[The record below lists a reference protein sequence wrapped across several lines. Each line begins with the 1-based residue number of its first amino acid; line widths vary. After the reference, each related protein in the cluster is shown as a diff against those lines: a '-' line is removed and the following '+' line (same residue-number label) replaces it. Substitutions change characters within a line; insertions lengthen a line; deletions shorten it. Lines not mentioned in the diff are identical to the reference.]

1 MRYASLIIAIVLMLS
16 LSHADER
23 HQRLEGVDS
32 ISQNAI
38 QSAFRVL
45 RKDYIRPDEL
55 TLDQLNRATLQG
67 MLERLDFGAS
77 LVKELPSD
85 AAKAQPRVKAEMLTA
100 RIAYLKP
107 MSVVQEE
114 VAEMEK
120 ALNDFQ
126 SKGANHVI
134 LDLRG
139 VAAPA
144 ELEATASMAELF
156 LPRGELLF
164 KLRRLGGNDARLY
177 VANKEPVWTG
187 SLVILIDADSTN
199 VAETLAAV
207 LKQKKRGVLVGA
219 RTRGATVRYEELPL
233 DNGWRLRFASAEVL
247 LADDESVFKKGVE
260 PHFVVQQDADEKHA
274 ALLAT
279 NSQPVKTLVFE
290 QARQRFNE
298 KALVT
303 GTNPELDDYV
313 ARSTGR
319 QMYYDL
325 PPARDSVL
333 QRAVDLVSNL
343 DLAK

>member
-1 MRYASLIIAIVLMLS
+1 MRYTFLAVASALFLS
-16 LSHADER
+16 VGRADESR
-23 HQRLEGVDS
+23 QRLEGVDS

-77 LVKELPSD
+77 LVKELSTD
-85 AAKAQPRVKAEMLTA
+85 AAKAKPRVKSEMLTA

-107 MSVVQEE
+107 MTVVQEE
-114 VAEMEK
+114 VAEMEA

-126 SKGANHVI
+126 TKGASHVI

-139 VAAPA
+139 AAAPS
-144 ELEATASMAELF
+144 ELEATSSMAELF

-164 KLRRLGGNDARLY
+164 KLRRLGGSDARLY
-177 VANKEPVWTG
+177 LATREPVWKG
-187 SLVILIDADSTN
+187 SLVVLIDSDSTN

-207 LKQKKRGVLVGA
+207 LKQKKRGVLVGT

-233 DNGWRLRFASAEVL
+233 DSGWRLRFASAEVL

-260 PHFVVQQDADEKHA
+260 PHFNVSHSADEKHA
-274 ALLAT
+274 TLLAVD
-279 NSQPVKTLVFE
+279 SQLVKTLVFE
-290 QARQRFNE
+290 RARLRFNE

-325 PPARDSVL
+325 PPVRDSVL